1 MRKLLIALIL
11 CLFLYPFSAFTQDLP
26 EECTVGI
33 ASGSVTVDGRPL
45 LWKNRDTNAL
55 HNEVT
60 YFTDG
65 RFKYLALTTAGY
77 SRHAWAGVNEMG
89 FCIMNSASSD
99 LAGHSETGLDNG
111 EIMKVA
117 LQTCVTVDDFEQ
129 YLINTNISGRHTA
142 ANFGAIDA
150 FGGAVFF
157 ETGNYSYTRFDV
169 NDPNIAPH
177 GYIVR
182 ANFADT
188 GGGAGGKI
196 RFERGDKLW
205 KEAALRNKLD
215 YKFVLRHT
223 ARDMADENAKPYSIP
238 VKGKIGE
245 NPRGTINTY
254 ATLNRWATASVAVFH
269 GVRPDENPSLTT
281 FWAILGE
288 PIFSV
293 AVPNWILAEGTAGI
307 LDGEKRSPLCSAVL
321 DIKKKCYYDFGRKQQ
336 FIKTEFLPAIWE
348 VTFAAEDKI
357 FEQTDA
363 MVAQWR
369 ENYPKSEDVTAF
381 HNRMAA
387 EAFGAI
393 EKVQLDMNEKVKP
406 IRVAVYA
413 DFGAADKCVLETIAA
428 LEIDPEIETGIV
440 KGADIVAHALDNFDV
455 IVFPGGSASKESA
468 SLGDMGRKIVRDF
481 VRSGGG
487 YVGICAGAYL
497 GSDHPDY
504 PWRLGVADAH
514 VIDRQ
519 HYSRGKSLVNIELT
533 KAGSKFLKEYG
544 KKNIIQ
550 CYYANGPLLTPGDNP
565 EIDDYEALGIS
576 KSDVH
581 ITGNAPEGIMPGTTF
596 LLRSNF
602 GKGRSILCAGHPEST
617 PGARWFVPRMVRW
630 VAKAE
635 AFEYSPVL
643 VKPNHFTDEIIFEA
657 EWSKKESTLL
667 RKLNAPDKAERLAAM
682 NELTAMGSRDFF
694 QWLPGRLRDDDP
706 EIRKLAATLILKLDH
721 LLGLPEL
728 EAALEAEKDGAVKK
742 VMQDVWDKLQSA
754 MPNNQ

>member
-1 MRKLLIALIL
+1 MRKLLIALFL
-11 CLFLYPFSAFTQDLP
+11 CLFLVPISAISRDLP

-33 ASGSVTVDGRPL
+33 ASGSATMDGRPL
-45 LWKNRDTNAL
+45 LWKNRDTDAL

-60 YFTDG
+60 YFKDG

-77 SRHAWAGVNEMG
+77 SKTAWAGVNEMG
-89 FCIMNSASSD
+89 FCIMNSASGD
-99 LAGHSETGLDNG
+99 LKGHSEFGPDNG
-111 EIMKVA
+111 EIMKAA

-129 YLINTNISGRHTA
+129 YLIDTNASGRQTS
-142 ANFGAIDA
+142 ANFGVIDA

-157 ETGNYSYTRFDV
+157 ETGNFSYTRFDA
-169 NDPNIAPH
+169 NDPDVAPH

-182 ANFADT
+182 ANFAET
-188 GGGAGGKI
+188 GGGDGGKI
-196 RFERGDKLW
+196 RYLRGDKLW

-215 YKFVLRHT
+215 YKFVLRIA
-223 ARDMADENAKPYSIP
+223 ARDMADKNGKPYSIP
-238 VKGKIGE
+238 VKEKIGD

-254 ATLNRWATASVAVFH
+254 ATINRWSTASVALFH

-288 PIFSV
+288 PVFSV
-293 AVPNWILAEGTAGI
+293 AVPNWILAEGTAES

-321 DIKKKCYYDFGRKQQ
+321 DIKNKCYYDFGRKKQ
-336 FIKTEFLPAIWE
+336 FIKTEFLPGIWD

-369 ENYPKSEDVTAF
+369 ENYPKSEEVAAF

-387 EAFGAI
+387 EAFAAI
-393 EKVQLDMNEKVKP
+393 EKVRHDINAKVKP
-406 IRVAVYA
+406 IRAAVYA
-413 DFGAADKCVLETIAA
+413 DFGASDKCVRETIAA
-428 LEIDPEIETGIV
+428 LEIDPEIETGTV

-455 IVFPGGSASKESA
+455 IIFPGGSGSKESA
-468 SLGDMGRKIVRDF
+468 SLGDAGRKIVREF
-481 VRSGGG
+481 VRNGGG

-504 PWRLGVADAH
+504 AWRLGVADAH

-519 HYSRGKSLVNIELT
+519 HYARGKSLVNVELT
-533 KAGSKFLKEYG
+533 KTGSNFLKEYG

-565 EIDDYEALGIS
+565 KIDDYEALGIS

-581 ITGNAPEGIMPGTTF
+581 LNGNASEGIMPGTTF

-617 PGARWFVPRMVRW
+617 PGARWMIPRMARW

-635 AFEYSPVL
+635 AIEYSPL
-643 VKPNHFTDEIIFEA
+643 FVKPDHFTDEIIFEA
-657 EWSKKESTLL
+657 EWSQKESTSL
-667 RKLNAPDKAERLAAM
+667 RKLNAPNNAERLAAM
-682 NELTAMGSRDFF
+682 NELADMGSRDFF

-706 EIRKLAATLILKLDH
+706 NIRKTAATLILKLDH
-721 LLGLPEL
+721 LLGIPEL
-728 EAALEAEKDGAVKK
+728 EAALEIEKKEDVKK
-742 VMQDVWDKLQSA
+742 AMQDVWEQLQRA
-754 MPNNQ
+754 IPNNP